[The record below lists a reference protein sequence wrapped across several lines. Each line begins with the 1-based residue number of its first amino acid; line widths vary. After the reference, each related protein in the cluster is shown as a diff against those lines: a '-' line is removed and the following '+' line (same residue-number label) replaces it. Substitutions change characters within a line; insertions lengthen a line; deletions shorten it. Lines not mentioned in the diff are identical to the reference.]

1 MIFEH
6 PDRHYLRLT
15 VSFCKKTKGKK
26 MQKISVIIPVY
37 NVEKF
42 LPQCLN
48 SIIHQTYTNLEIL
61 IIDDGSTDNS
71 YEIYEKFAKH
81 DKRIKIIHQK
91 NAGVSAARNNG
102 LAHATGDYIHFIDSD
117 DYIDLDYYE
126 KMMTAN
132 KNISAD
138 IIAGCVVSQNGSFYE
153 IEYKTKSILT
163 SLTEKFITTNALS
176 NCVVWR
182 YLFKKSF
189 LQKNHLIFAVGRI
202 FEDMLFI
209 PDTMRMAN
217 CVLTVPGTYY
227 HYVYNEKSYL
237 NAAYSEKHQEQYE
250 YSEIFVNSFI
260 RKYNLAPYLQHC
272 MQNTIWYKFLSFK
285 IFKKVYY
292 TDRKEIRY
300 FLFGLRLMKIKY

>member
-1 MIFEH
+1 
-6 PDRHYLRLT
+6 
-15 VSFCKKTKGKK
+15 

-48 SIIHQTYTNLEIL
+48 SIIHQTYTNLEI
-61 IIDDGSTDNS
+61 IVVDDGSSDKTC
-71 YEIYEKFAKH
+71 EIYENFAKH
-81 DKRIKIIHQK
+81 DKRIKIIYQQ

-102 LAHATGDYIHFIDSD
+102 LAHATGDYIHFMDSD

-126 KMMTAN
+126 KMITAN
-132 KNISAD
+132 KNITAD
-138 IIAGCVVSQNGSFYE
+138 IIAGNVVSQNGSFYE

-176 NCVVWR
+176 NCVIWR

-189 LQKNHLIFAVGRI
+189 LQKNHLSFAVGRI

-237 NAAYSEKHQEQYE
+237 NGAYSEQYQEQYK
-250 YSEIFVNSFI
+250 YSENFVNFFI
-260 RKYNLAPYLQHC
+260 KRYNLTPYLQHC
-272 MQNTIWYKFLSFK
+272 MQHTILYKFLSFK

-300 FLFGLRLMKIKY
+300 FLFGLRVMKIKY